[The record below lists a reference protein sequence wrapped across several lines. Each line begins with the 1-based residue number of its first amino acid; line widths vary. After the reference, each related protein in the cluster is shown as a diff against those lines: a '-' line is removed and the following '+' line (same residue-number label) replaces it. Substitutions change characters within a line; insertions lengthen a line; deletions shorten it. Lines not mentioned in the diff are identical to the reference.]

1 MNPADLESVDEQL
14 TAYLDGELSA
24 EEANRIENRLV
35 DDEGLRVRLAEL
47 RKAYDLLDE
56 LPETPY
62 NQRFTRSTLELVIK
76 DLSVTQSHVVNSIV
90 KPTNNA
96 DWWALPHVLIL
107 VGLFVATGITSGF
120 GLRWLKTNQELRDLG
135 LIAGLPGMSGIN
147 ELSIAIKLSEQK
159 AAIDIL
165 KSQNRDRLVPAV
177 PKSIAERKAWI
188 ENLTPLQIGKLAN
201 RREALDKLD
210 RDTYAR
216 LSSIESQIENRPD
229 SEQIQETI
237 HVIGLVLD
245 SFSSAD
251 RSDLDVLNQDQKTAY
266 LKEKLCFAAA
276 RVYATQISPEDAKAL
291 DEWNNKFFRPALF
304 EELQPT
310 RSFETKDLL
319 STLWS
324 RRLLERGFQ
333 MENQSDLVASLAQ
346 SLSDTG
352 RSLLEGV
359 SKNDQLKVLS
369 SWLDP
374 SRTSS
379 TQMLIE
385 AYDKMDRDFRERLDL
400 ADPQQ
405 TRRNVEE
412 FILRSRPRGNPRP

>member
-24 EEANRIENRLV
+24 EEASRIENRLV

-56 LPETPY
+56 LPETPH

-76 DLSVTQSHVVNSIV
+76 DLSVTQSHVVHSIV
-90 KPTNNA
+90 KPTNKA
-96 DWWALPHVLIL
+96 DWWALPRVLIL
-107 VGLFVATGITSGF
+107 VGLFVVTGITSGF
-120 GLRWLKTNQELRDLG
+120 ALRLLKTNQELRDLG

-291 DEWNNKFFRPALF
+291 DEWNNKFFRPALL

-412 FILRSRPRGNPRP
+412 FILRSRPRGNSRP

>member
-24 EEANRIENRLV
+24 EEASGIENRLV

-47 RKAYDLLDE
+47 REAYDLLDE
-56 LPETPY
+56 LPETPH
-62 NQRFTRSTLELVIK
+62 NQRFTRSTLEIVVK
-76 DLSVTQSHVVNSIV
+76 DLSVTQSHVVTSIV
-90 KPTNNA
+90 KPTNKA
-96 DWWALPHVLIL
+96 DWWALPRVLAL
-107 VGLFVATGITSGF
+107 VGLFIVTGIMSGF
-120 GLRWLKTNQELRDLG
+120 VLRSLKTNQELRDLG

-147 ELSIAIKLSEQK
+147 ELGIAIKLSEQK

-165 KSQNRDRLVPAV
+165 KSHYRDRIVPAV
-177 PKSIAERKAWI
+177 PKSIADRKAWI
-188 ENLTPLQIGKLAN
+188 ENLNPLQISKLAN
-201 RREALDKLD
+201 RREALGKLD
-210 RDTYAR
+210 ADTYAR
-216 LSSIESQIENRPD
+216 FSSIESQIQNRPD

-237 HVIGLVLD
+237 HVVGLVID

-251 RSDLDVLNQDQKTAY
+251 RSDLDVLNQEQKSTY
-266 LKEKLCFAAA
+266 LREKLCFAAA

-333 MENQSDLVASLAQ
+333 MENQSDLVASLAL
-346 SLSDTG
+346 SLSDPG

-385 AYDKMDRDFRERLDL
+385 AYDKMDRNFRERMDL

-412 FILRSRPRGNPRP
+412 FILRSRPRGNPKP

>member
-1 MNPADLESVDEQL
+1 MNPADLESGDEQL

-24 EEANRIENRLV
+24 EEASRIENRLV

-56 LPETPY
+56 LPETPH

-90 KPTNNA
+90 KPTNKT
-96 DWWALPHVLIL
+96 DWWALPRVLIL
-107 VGLFVATGITSGF
+107 VGLFAGTGITTGF
-120 GLRWLKTNQELRDLG
+120 GLRLLKTNQELRDLG

-177 PKSIAERKAWI
+177 PKSIAERKVWI

-201 RREALDKLD
+201 RREALGKLD

-216 LSSIESQIENRPD
+216 LSSIETQIENRPD

-251 RSDLDVLNQDQKTAY
+251 RSDLDVLNQDQKTTY

-276 RVYATQISPEDAKAL
+276 RVYATQISPDDAKAL

-333 MENQSDLVASLAQ
+333 MENQSDLVASLAH

-412 FILRSRPRGNPRP
+412 FILRSRPRGNSRP

>member
-1 MNPADLESVDEQL
+1 MNPADLESIEEQL

-24 EEANRIENRLV
+24 EEASRIENRLV

-56 LPETPY
+56 LPETPH

-90 KPTNNA
+90 KPTNKA
-96 DWWALPHVLIL
+96 DWWALPRVLIL
-107 VGLFVATGITSGF
+107 VGLFAVTGITSGF
-120 GLRWLKTNQELRDLG
+120 GLRLLKTNQELRDLG

-177 PKSIAERKAWI
+177 PKSIAERKVWI

-216 LSSIESQIENRPD
+216 LSSIETQIENRPD

-237 HVIGLVLD
+237 HVTGLVID
-245 SFSSAD
+245 GFSSAD

-276 RVYATQISPEDAKAL
+276 RVYATQIPPDDAKAL

-333 MENQSDLVASLAQ
+333 MENQSDLVASLAH

-412 FILRSRPRGNPRP
+412 FILRSRPRGNSRP

>member
-1 MNPADLESVDEQL
+1 MNPADLESGDEQL

-24 EEANRIENRLV
+24 EEASRIENRLV

-56 LPETPY
+56 LPETPH

-90 KPTNNA
+90 KPTNKA
-96 DWWALPHVLIL
+96 DWWALPRVLIL
-107 VGLFVATGITSGF
+107 VGLFVITGITSGF
-120 GLRWLKTNQELRDLG
+120 GLRLLKTNQELRDLG

-147 ELSIAIKLSEQK
+147 EVSIAIKLSEQK

-177 PKSIAERKAWI
+177 PKSIAERKVWI

-216 LSSIESQIENRPD
+216 LSSIETQIENRPD

-237 HVIGLVLD
+237 HVIGLVID

-276 RVYATQISPEDAKAL
+276 RVYAMQISPDDAKAL

-333 MENQSDLVASLAQ
+333 MENQSELVASLAH

-412 FILRSRPRGNPRP
+412 FILRSRPRGNSRP

>member
-1 MNPADLESVDEQL
+1 MC
-14 TAYLDGELSA
+14 
-24 EEANRIENRLV
+24 I
-35 DDEGLRVRLAEL
+35 
-47 RKAYDLLDE
+47 
-56 LPETPY
+56 
-62 NQRFTRSTLELVIK
+62 
-76 DLSVTQSHVVNSIV
+76 
-90 KPTNNA
+90 
-96 DWWALPHVLIL
+96 
-107 VGLFVATGITSGF
+107 
-120 GLRWLKTNQELRDLG
+120 
-135 LIAGLPGMSGIN
+135 
-147 ELSIAIKLSEQK
+147 
-159 AAIDIL
+159 
-165 KSQNRDRLVPAV
+165 RDR
-177 PKSIAERKAWI
+177 
-188 ENLTPLQIGKLAN
+188 
-201 RREALDKLD
+201 DKLD

-216 LSSIESQIENRPD
+216 LSSIETQIENRPD

-237 HVIGLVLD
+237 HVVGLVID

-251 RSDLDVLNQDQKTAY
+251 RSDLDVLNQDQKTTY

-276 RVYATQISPEDAKAL
+276 RVYATQISPDDAKAL

-333 MENQSDLVASLAQ
+333 MENQSDLVASLAH

-412 FILRSRPRGNPRP
+412 FILRSRPRGNSRP

>member
-24 EEANRIENRLV
+24 DEASRIENRLV

-56 LPETPY
+56 LPETPH

-90 KPTNNA
+90 KPTNKT
-96 DWWALPHVLIL
+96 DWWALPRVLIL
-107 VGLFVATGITSGF
+107 IGLFVVTGIASGF
-120 GLRWLKTNQELRDLG
+120 GLRLLKTNQELRDLG

-216 LSSIESQIENRPD
+216 LSSIETQIENRPD

-237 HVIGLVLD
+237 HVIGLVID

-291 DEWNNKFFRPALF
+291 DEWNNKFFRPALL

-333 MENQSDLVASLAQ
+333 MENQSDLVASLAH

-379 TQMLIE
+379 TQMLID
-385 AYDKMDRDFRERLDL
+385 AYDKMDRDFRERVDL

-412 FILRSRPRGNPRP
+412 FILRSRPRGNSRP

>member
-90 KPTNNA
+90 KPTNKA
-96 DWWALPHVLIL
+96 DWWALPRVLIL

>member
-1 MNPADLESVDEQL
+1 MNPADLESGDEQL

-24 EEANRIENRLV
+24 EEASRIENRLV

-56 LPETPY
+56 LPETPH

-76 DLSVTQSHVVNSIV
+76 DLSVTQSHVATSIV
-90 KPTNNA
+90 KPTNKA
-96 DWWALPHVLIL
+96 DWWALPRVLIL
-107 VGLFVATGITSGF
+107 VGLFLVTGITSGF

-177 PKSIAERKAWI
+177 PKSIAERKVWI

-216 LSSIESQIENRPD
+216 LSSIETQIENRPD

-237 HVIGLVLD
+237 HVVGLVID

-251 RSDLDVLNQDQKTAY
+251 RSDLDVLNQDQKTTY

-276 RVYATQISPEDAKAL
+276 RVYATQISPDDAKAL

-333 MENQSDLVASLAQ
+333 MENQSDLVASLAH

-412 FILRSRPRGNPRP
+412 FILRSRPRGNSRP

>member
-1 MNPADLESVDEQL
+1 MNPADLESGDEQL

-24 EEANRIENRLV
+24 EEASRIENRLV

-56 LPETPY
+56 LPETPH

-90 KPTNNA
+90 KPTNKA
-96 DWWALPHVLIL
+96 DWWALPRVLIL
-107 VGLFVATGITSGF
+107 VGLFAVTGITSGF

-177 PKSIAERKAWI
+177 PKSIAERKVWI

-216 LSSIESQIENRPD
+216 LSSIETQIENRPD

-251 RSDLDVLNQDQKTAY
+251 RSDLDVLNQDQKTTY

-276 RVYATQISPEDAKAL
+276 RVYATQISPDDAKAL

-333 MENQSDLVASLAQ
+333 MENQSDLVASLAH

-412 FILRSRPRGNPRP
+412 FILRSRPRGNSRP

>member
-24 EEANRIENRLV
+24 EEASRIENRLV

-56 LPETPY
+56 LPETPH

-90 KPTNNA
+90 KPTNKA

-107 VGLFVATGITSGF
+107 VGLFLVTGIASGF

-165 KSQNRDRLVPAV
+165 KNQNRDRLVPAV

-237 HVIGLVLD
+237 HVIGLVID

-291 DEWNNKFFRPALF
+291 DEWNNKFFRPALL

>member
-24 EEANRIENRLV
+24 EEASRIENRLV

-56 LPETPY
+56 LPETPH

-76 DLSVTQSHVVNSIV
+76 DLSVTQSHVVDSIV
-90 KPTNNA
+90 KPTNKA
-96 DWWALPHVLIL
+96 DWWALPRVLIL
-107 VGLFVATGITSGF
+107 VGLFAVTGITSGF
-120 GLRWLKTNQELRDLG
+120 GLRLLKTNQELRDLG

-216 LSSIESQIENRPD
+216 LSSIETQIENRPD

-237 HVIGLVLD
+237 HVIGLVID

-276 RVYATQISPEDAKAL
+276 RVYATQIPPDDAKAL

-333 MENQSDLVASLAQ
+333 MENQSELVASLAH

-412 FILRSRPRGNPRP
+412 FILRSRPRGNSRP

>member
-24 EEANRIENRLV
+24 EEASRIENRLV

-56 LPETPY
+56 LPETPH

-90 KPTNNA
+90 KPTNKA

-107 VGLFVATGITSGF
+107 VGLFLVTGIASGF

-165 KSQNRDRLVPAV
+165 KNQNRDRLVPAV

-237 HVIGLVLD
+237 HVIGLVID

-291 DEWNNKFFRPALF
+291 DEWNNKFFRPALL

-379 TQMLIE
+379 TQMLID

>member
-24 EEANRIENRLV
+24 EEASRIENRLV

-56 LPETPY
+56 LPETPH

-90 KPTNNA
+90 KPTNKA
-96 DWWALPHVLIL
+96 DWWALPRVLIL
-107 VGLFVATGITSGF
+107 VGLFVVTGIASGF

-165 KSQNRDRLVPAV
+165 KNQNRDRLVPAV

-210 RDTYAR
+210 RDTYSR

-237 HVIGLVLD
+237 HVIGLVID

-291 DEWNNKFFRPALF
+291 DEWNNKFFRPALL

-379 TQMLIE
+379 TQMLID

>member
-1 MNPADLESVDEQL
+1 MNPADLESGDEQL

-24 EEANRIENRLV
+24 EEASRIENRLV

-56 LPETPY
+56 LPETPH

-90 KPTNNA
+90 KPTNKA
-96 DWWALPHVLIL
+96 DWWALPRVLIL
-107 VGLFVATGITSGF
+107 VGLFAVTGITTGF
-120 GLRWLKTNQELRDLG
+120 GLRLLKTNQELRDLG

-177 PKSIAERKAWI
+177 PKSIAERKVWL

-216 LSSIESQIENRPD
+216 LSSIETQIENRPD

-237 HVIGLVLD
+237 HVVGLVID

-251 RSDLDVLNQDQKTAY
+251 RSDLDVLNQDQKTTY

-276 RVYATQISPEDAKAL
+276 RVYATQISPDDAKAL

-333 MENQSDLVASLAQ
+333 MENQSDLVASLAH

-412 FILRSRPRGNPRP
+412 FILRSRPRGNSRP

>member
-1 MNPADLESVDEQL
+1 
-14 TAYLDGELSA
+14 
-24 EEANRIENRLV
+24 
-35 DDEGLRVRLAEL
+35 VRLAEL

-56 LPETPY
+56 LPETPH

-90 KPTNNA
+90 KPTKKA
-96 DWWALPHVLIL
+96 DWWALPRVLIL
-107 VGLFVATGITSGF
+107 IGLFVVTGIASGF
-120 GLRWLKTNQELRDLG
+120 VLRLLKTNQELRDLG

-177 PKSIAERKAWI
+177 PKSTSERKAWL

-237 HVIGLVLD
+237 HVIGLVID

-276 RVYATQISPEDAKAL
+276 RVYATQISPDDAKAL

-333 MENQSDLVASLAQ
+333 MENQSELVASLAH

-359 SKNDQLKVLS
+359 SKSDQLKVLS

-385 AYDKMDRDFRERLDL
+385 AYDKMDRDYRERLDL

-412 FILRSRPRGNPRP
+412 FILRSRPRGNSRP